1 MSYTG
6 VTLDELI
13 QIKMLYSVHYFEYMS
28 NFSFGGE
35 SHDFWEFIYVDKGEV
50 EITADT
56 DKHILKKGE
65 IAFHKPNEF
74 HDVAATGYSA
84 PNLIV
89 ISFQCTSPYMSF
101 FENKILKIDHPERQL
116 LANIILEAQNCFEGS
131 LNDTYQTTLIEK
143 NNAFAGKQFIRNYL
157 EEFLLHIIRRYD
169 HASSLC
175 KELDK
180 TPKANVDSDIFDRV
194 TAYLDANTRCKLSID
209 QICRA
214 NLIGRSQL
222 QKLFND
228 KTGLGVIDYFS
239 KLKIESAKEL
249 IRMNKMNF
257 TQISEYLGYSSIHY
271 FSRQFKKITG
281 MTPSEYA
288 SSIKALTNRKF

>member
-1 MSYTG
+1 MMFLPENSS
-6 VTLDELI
+6 
-13 QIKMLYSVHYFEYMS
+13 SVIIW
-28 NFSFGGE
+28 NSFC
-35 SHDFWEFIYVDKGEV
+35 FISSAD
-50 EITADT
+50 IT
-56 DKHILKKGE
+56 
-65 IAFHKPNEF
+65 
-74 HDVAATGYSA
+74 
-84 PNLIV
+84 
-89 ISFQCTSPYMSF
+89 
-101 FENKILKIDHPERQL
+101 
-116 LANIILEAQNCFEGS
+116 
-131 LNDTYQTTLIEK
+131 
-143 NNAFAGKQFIRNYL
+143 
-157 EEFLLHIIRRYD
+157 
-169 HASSLC
+169 SSLY
-175 KELDK
+175 KDLAK
-180 TPKANVDSDIFDRV
+180 TPKASVDSDIFDRV
-194 TAYLDANTRCKLSID
+194 TAYLDANIRCKLSID

-271 FSRQFKKITG
+271 FSRQFKKIAG

>member
-13 QIKMLYSVHYFEYMS
+13 QIKTLYSVHYFEYMS
-28 NFSFGGE
+28 DFSFGGE

-50 EITADT
+50 GITADT
-56 DKHILKKGE
+56 AKHILKKGE

-74 HDVAATGYSA
+74 HDVTATGYSA

-89 ISFQCTSPYMSF
+89 VSFQCTSPYVSF
-101 FENKILKIDHPERQL
+101 FENKILKIEHPEKQL

-143 NNAFAGKQFIRNYL
+143 HDVFAGKQLIRNYL
-157 EEFLLHIIRRYD
+157 EQFLLHIIRRYD
-169 HASSLC
+169 HTSSLY
-175 KELDK
+175 KDLAK
-180 TPKANVDSDIFDRV
+180 TPKASVDSDIFDRV
-194 TAYLDANTRCKLSID
+194 TAYLDANIRCKLSID

-271 FSRQFKKITG
+271 FSRQFKKIAG